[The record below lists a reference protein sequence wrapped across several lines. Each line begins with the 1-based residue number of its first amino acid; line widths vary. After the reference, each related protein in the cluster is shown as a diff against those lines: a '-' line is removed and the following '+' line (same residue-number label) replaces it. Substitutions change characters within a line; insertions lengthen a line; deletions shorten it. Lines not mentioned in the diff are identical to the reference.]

1 MVLSMFKKA
10 FKVLYSGFSL
20 NKRFM
25 VKTLQRGAKYVL
37 LYLASISLF
46 FAPMY
51 KPFSDELTS
60 LHSFLL
66 AIYWCILTIISI
78 AIGLKVLDKMLRGVD
93 K

>member
-1 MVLSMFKKA
+1 
-10 FKVLYSGFSL
+10 
-20 NKRFM
+20 
-25 VKTLQRGAKYVL
+25 
-37 LYLASISLF
+37 
-46 FAPMY
+46 MY